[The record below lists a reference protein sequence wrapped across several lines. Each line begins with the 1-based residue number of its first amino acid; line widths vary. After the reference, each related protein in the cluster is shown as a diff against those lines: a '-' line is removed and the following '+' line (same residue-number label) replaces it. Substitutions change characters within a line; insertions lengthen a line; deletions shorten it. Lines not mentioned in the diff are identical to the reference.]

1 MEEEKKWLKEAR
13 KGDKESFGLLYE
25 KYGQQIFRF
34 IYWQVSNKEQ
44 AEDLNQE
51 VFLKAWKNIEKYQ
64 ERNCPFSSWL
74 YRIARNTVIDFY
86 RTQKKVY
93 PIEDEIFFSGG
104 DDLRENPKK
113 IAETKI
119 EIERVKKVL
128 NSLPNNQREI
138 IILKFIEGFSNKEIA
153 KILKKSEGAIRILQY
168 RAIKN
173 LKKIL

>member
-1 MEEEKKWLKEAR
+1 MYKR
-13 KGDKESFGLLYE
+13 
-25 KYGQQIFRF
+25 QQIFRF

-93 PIEDEIFFSGG
+93 PIEDEIFFSEGN
-104 DDLRENPKK
+104 DLKGNPKK

-119 EIERVKKVL
+119 EVERVKKVL
-128 NSLPNNQREI
+128 NSLPSNQREI
-138 IILKFIEGFSNKEIA
+138 IVLKFIEGFSNKEIA

>member
-1 MEEEKKWLKEAR
+1 MEEEKKWLKGAR

-93 PIEDEIFFSGG
+93 PIEDEIFFSEGN
-104 DDLRENPKK
+104 DLRENPKK

-119 EIERVKKVL
+119 EVERVKKVL

-138 IILKFIEGFSNKEIA
+138 IVLKFIEGFSNKEIA

-168 RAIKN
+168 RAIRN